1 MGGKSYVST
10 LARDYLYDFRLLM
23 KQNVSSVVIPSFKQR
38 GIKEL
43 FDSTKTLFLSTEL
56 F

>member
-1 MGGKSYVST
+1 MGEKSYVST
-10 LARDYLYDFRLLM
+10 LARLSLWFQATDEAKCLICGDIKF
-23 KQNVSSVVIPSFKQR
+23 QAE